1 MLFQIDL
8 TGGCPEEVFP
18 AFWSA
23 HQPEEALREFS
34 ESLVQGVVA
43 RRDELDEV
51 IEGAASHWRIDRMA
65 AVDRNVL
72 RLATYEML
80 HGADTP
86 KAVVIDE
93 AIEVAKK
100 FGGEESGAFING
112 VLDSVARR
120 ILGDEPRVTD
130 GDAE

>member
-8 TGGCPEEVFP
+8 TGGRPEEVFP
-18 AFWSA
+18 AFWLA
-23 HQPEEALREFS
+23 NRPDDALREFS
-34 ESLVQGVVA
+34 EGLVHGVVS
-43 RRDELDEV
+43 RRDELDEL
-51 IEGAASHWRIDRMA
+51 ITAAASHWRIDRMA

-72 RLATYEML
+72 RLATYEMV
-80 HGADTP
+80 HRSDTP

-112 VLDSVARR
+112 VLDAVARR
-120 ILGDEPRVTD
+120 LAGDEPLVTD
-130 GDAE
+130 GEGE